1 MKGLSLSARLSL
13 LVGAALAIA
22 LLAFAGFWLSQS
34 RTERDIA
41 ESTAA
46 LLTERARD
54 HLAQRAE
61 QSVDYLRQALANPLI
76 YVDLLAISEIIAPIR
91 QQTDVLGVEVYD
103 ADGRLLH
110 DGSADLS
117 EFGRTVLKPSLPESG
132 RALSWSDASLV
143 ATGRIDFGSRAI
155 GGVRLRYALTPIEA
169 AAAQARSD
177 VDSRLADLQRRQ
189 ALALLALGSVV
200 LTITVLSAWLVSRA
214 LLRPVRELAEYAQ
227 RVEAGDYTTIPGST
241 RQDELGQLQQR
252 FATMTEALRKH
263 ESQIRREAR
272 EDPLTGLANR
282 RQLRTHLQQVIPALQ
297 QRQGEALMLF
307 LDLDRFKPINDA
319 LGHEAGD
326 LLLRQVAIELQQ
338 IAAALPLGV
347 DELLARLGGDEF
359 LLWLEGP
366 NAMSRALQLAQAL
379 QPRLQRLGQSLP
391 EPMPLS
397 ASIGLARYPTHGER
411 AIDLLRAADLAMY
424 RAKRAGGA
432 RLAVFDPALDQR
444 DVTAPELRLGDQDW

>member
-1 MKGLSLSARLSL
+1 
-13 LVGAALAIA
+13 
-22 LLAFAGFWLSQS
+22 
-34 RTERDIA
+34 
-41 ESTAA
+41 
-46 LLTERARD
+46 
-54 HLAQRAE
+54 
-61 QSVDYLRQALANPLI
+61 
-76 YVDLLAISEIIAPIR
+76 
-91 QQTDVLGVEVYD
+91 
-103 ADGRLLH
+103 
-110 DGSADLS
+110 
-117 EFGRTVLKPSLPESG
+117 
-132 RALSWSDASLV
+132 
-143 ATGRIDFGSRAI
+143 
-155 GGVRLRYALTPIEA
+155 
-169 AAAQARSD
+169 
-177 VDSRLADLQRRQ
+177 
-189 ALALLALGSVV
+189 
-200 LTITVLSAWLVSRA
+200 
-214 LLRPVRELAEYAQ
+214 
-227 RVEAGDYTTIPGST
+227 
-241 RQDELGQLQQR
+241 QQR

-411 AIDLLRAADLAMY
+411 AIELLRAADLAMY

-444 DVTAPELRLGDQDW
+444 DVTAPELRLGDQGW

>member
-214 LLRPVRELAEYAQ
+214 LLRPVRELAEY
-227 RVEAGDYTTIPGST
+227 
-241 RQDELGQLQQR
+241 
-252 FATMTEALRKH
+252 
-263 ESQIRREAR
+263 
-272 EDPLTGLANR
+272 
-282 RQLRTHLQQVIPALQ
+282 
-297 QRQGEALMLF
+297 
-307 LDLDRFKPINDA
+307 
-319 LGHEAGD
+319 
-326 LLLRQVAIELQQ
+326 
-338 IAAALPLGV
+338 
-347 DELLARLGGDEF
+347 
-359 LLWLEGP
+359 
-366 NAMSRALQLAQAL
+366 
-379 QPRLQRLGQSLP
+379 
-391 EPMPLS
+391 
-397 ASIGLARYPTHGER
+397 
-411 AIDLLRAADLAMY
+411 
-424 RAKRAGGA
+424 
-432 RLAVFDPALDQR
+432 
-444 DVTAPELRLGDQDW
+444 

>member
-1 MKGLSLSARLSL
+1 
-13 LVGAALAIA
+13 
-22 LLAFAGFWLSQS
+22 
-34 RTERDIA
+34 
-41 ESTAA
+41 
-46 LLTERARD
+46 
-54 HLAQRAE
+54 
-61 QSVDYLRQALANPLI
+61 
-76 YVDLLAISEIIAPIR
+76 
-91 QQTDVLGVEVYD
+91 
-103 ADGRLLH
+103 
-110 DGSADLS
+110 
-117 EFGRTVLKPSLPESG
+117 
-132 RALSWSDASLV
+132 
-143 ATGRIDFGSRAI
+143 
-155 GGVRLRYALTPIEA
+155 LRYALTPIEA